1 MHVVGEHEERKRSG
15 SEADEKVLRGRMIE
29 QMDVTWKESHQ
40 CCHHAALELV

>member
-29 QMDVTWKESHQ
+29 QMDVARKESNQ
-40 CCHHAALELV
+40 CCHQAVSEFG